1 MIGLKPADRRILR
14 RRARETPL
22 MASSAISGAIILCL
36 PAMASEPPRIAS
48 LGFEFLNTSP
58 AASTPDELARVHR
71 LGDQLRRG
79 LAEPGRYD
87 VVDTGRLDDP
97 IARQTSF
104 RNCNGCELEMGRT
117 VGAELVA
124 YGWVQKVSNLIL
136 NINLVIEDV
145 STGRQMHADSVDI
158 RSNTDESWQRGLRF
172 LLDERIFRTP

>member
-1 MIGLKPADRRILR
+1 
-14 RRARETPL
+14 
-22 MASSAISGAIILCL
+22 MASSATIGAVALLL

-48 LGFEFLNTSP
+48 FGFELLNTSP
-58 AASTPDELARVHR
+58 AASTPDELARVQR

-79 LAEPGRYD
+79 LAEPGRYS
-87 VVDTGRLDDP
+87 VVDTGPLADRL
-97 IARQTSF
+97 AQQTSF

-117 VGAELVA
+117 VGAGLVA

-136 NINLVIEDV
+136 NINLVVEDV
-145 STGRQMHADSVDI
+145 ATGRQVHADSVDI